1 MTLLMPIST
10 VRSLNMKH
18 EDNLIEGY
26 TEYHGHPPNE
36 QSTVREWFDSM
47 KLVQCLWFV
56 RHVLMPKFPDKKELF
71 DTVSRDVAF
80 ICMESVLPL
89 WEIVDPKD
97 QWLRYTFNTAKRFVE
112 QQNDTDKEKLC
123 RLRSAVEATTERTG
137 RMFWAADLG
146 CHIIQLAV
154 NNDNDVAKHAY
165 FVTFGA
171 YFIYH
176 EQWKKD
182 KIDRVE
188 IDNAIE
194 SAHKRLDQLLNDLEG
209 VTQ

>member
-1 MTLLMPIST
+1 MTLLLPIST
-10 VRSLNMKH
+10 IRSLNLKH

-26 TEYHGHPPNE
+26 TEYHDHPPNE

-47 KLVQCLWFV
+47 QLVQCLWFV

-89 WEIVDPKD
+89 YEIVDPKD
-97 QWLRYTFNTAKRFVE
+97 QWLRYTFNMAKRFVE

-123 RLRSAVEATTERTG
+123 RLRSAAEAAFDRTG
-137 RMFWAADLG
+137 KVFWTTDLG

-154 NNDNDVAKHAY
+154 NNDNDIAKHAH
-165 FVTFGA
+165 FVTDRA
-171 YFIYH
+171 YYIYY

-182 KIDRVE
+182 KMGRVE
-188 IDNAIE
+188 IDDAIE

-209 VTQ
+209 LTQ